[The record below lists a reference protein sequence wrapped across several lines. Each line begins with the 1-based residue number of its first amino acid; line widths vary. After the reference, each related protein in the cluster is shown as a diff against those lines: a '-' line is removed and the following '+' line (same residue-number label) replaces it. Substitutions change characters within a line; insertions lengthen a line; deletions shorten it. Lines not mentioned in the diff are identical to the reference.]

1 MYKAAARWLIAL
13 LVVVTTGTLHAQ
25 VAYQNFTANSGL
37 PSNEVYCA
45 FQDKEGY
52 MWFGTDHGIAKY
64 NGYEFTTYTTTD
76 GLTDNTVFQ
85 IQQDD
90 KGRLWF
96 LTLNGG
102 ICYYDST
109 GFKPHPMNDSITAIC
124 RGQMPTSWHIGS
136 DFKLWLGNIDEGF
149 YKIDISKIRKYGISP
164 RPKRGTPYVWLVNLK
179 DGSFI
184 YSMFVLSTF
193 SEFSDED
200 VESVVPYKLDW
211 KYITFSRN
219 NFQLL
224 KLSNKMLLIGI
235 VQRAAVFD
243 SSGIKSEYQ
252 FNGDSRLIQLKK
264 LLNGEIWMTGTN
276 SPAYRL
282 KNSFPKIELAD
293 SLTEFTAM
301 SDVQCNK
308 EGLYFFTSIS
318 KGIYTVPQIK
328 IRAYTYTTLLQKNK
342 LNYLKT
348 NASKLFIPYRGLNMV
363 VIDSSMN
370 GYDLRTYQEAGS
382 ISGITF
388 NDKNAPISNQDY
400 LFRLDTS
407 TPYPEFYFAK
417 VLHIAGDT
425 FLAGGTGGFGLFK
438 GNQMYYSSRKYGFA
452 NRITD
457 LANKGND
464 SYIIATING
473 LYYFDTKSGK
483 STIRPDTL
491 LTNVRITGCT
501 AYNEKLYA
509 IATRGN
515 GVYVYYNNNPFI
527 VNEALGLANNLTESA
542 IFQNDSTLWVAS
554 YSGISRI
561 SIKRNGE
568 ALSFSVKS
576 YDIEDGLCS
585 NQVNMIEV
593 FNNKLWLATN
603 EGLCYF
609 DPAILKKTADT
620 LPLYITSVD
629 INGESY
635 TNELSKL
642 SFSQNNVTI
651 NYNALYYN
659 DRAKVRYKVR
669 LKGKEEWR
677 YTYDNLVQYFSLPPG
692 EYEFEVA
699 AEDKYGRY
707 VSQIKK
713 VSFTII
719 PHYTNTVHFKIFI
732 GLVVIGIAI
741 LIVYLL
747 FAYQRFKAQ
756 NVIKLLQSEFK
767 ALNYQINPHFIFN
780 VLNSIQYY
788 ILRKDSDKAVHFLS
802 SFSTLIRRIVSN
814 SRQQYISVIE
824 EVECLKDYL
833 DLEKLRLENKF
844 DYELNIDSNVDI
856 EQKTMLPMIIQPLV
870 ENSIWHGI
878 VPLEERGKIKV
889 DFKLDEVGALVCT
902 VDDNGV
908 GINSTKLITKK
919 EQNNLSLAMS
929 NVKERLK
936 IIGELNGSEWF
947 INFKDKSELGN
958 KERGTIVTIRFPL
971 AK

>member
-1 MYKAAARWLIAL
+1 ML
-13 LVVVTTGTLHAQ
+13 LVVITTATLHAQ

-64 NGYEFTTYTTTD
+64 NGYNFKVYTTTD
-76 GLTDNTVFQ
+76 GLTDNTVFLM
-85 IQQDD
+85 QQD
-90 KGRLWF
+90 KAGRIWF

-102 ICYYDST
+102 ICYYDGSS
-109 GFKPHPMNDSITAIC
+109 FKPHPMNDSITAIF
-124 RGQMPTSWHIGS
+124 RGQMPTSWHVGDNYKI
-136 DFKLWLGNIDEGF
+136 WLGNIDEGF
-149 YKIDISKIRKYGISP
+149 YKIDTASVTKYGITP
-164 RPKRGTPYVWLVNLK
+164 RPKRGIPYVWLVNLK
-179 DGSFI
+179 DGSYV

-193 SEFSDED
+193 SAFSDAD
-200 VESVVPYKLDW
+200 VVSVQPYKLDW
-211 KYITFSRN
+211 KYIALSRN
-219 NFQLL
+219 NFQIIKVSKGALL
-224 KLSNKMLLIGI
+224 MGI
-235 VQRAAVFD
+235 EQRVIVFD
-243 SSGIKSEYQ
+243 TTGIKSEYT
-252 FNGDSRLIQLKK
+252 FSKDKRLIKLKQLA
-264 LLNGEIWMTGTN
+264 NGEIWMTGVN
-276 SPAYRL
+276 APAYKL
-282 KNSFPKIELAD
+282 KNTFPNIAFED
-293 SLTEFTAM
+293 SLTEFTSM

-308 EGLYFFTSIS
+308 DGLYWLTSVN
-318 KGIYTVPQIK
+318 KGIFTVPQIK
-328 IRAYTYTTLLQKNK
+328 IRDYTFGNILQQNK
-342 LNYLKT
+342 LNYLKA
-348 NASKLFIPYRGLNMV
+348 NSSQLFIPYKGVNMV
-363 VIDSSMN
+363 TIDSSMQ
-370 GYDLRTYQEAGS
+370 GYNLKGYQES
-382 ISGITF
+382 VTISGLTF
-388 NDKNAPISNQDY
+388 NDKQQPISNHDY

-417 VLHIAGDT
+417 VLHLSGDT

-438 GNQMYYSSRKYGFA
+438 GNQMCYSSRKNGFT

-457 LANKGND
+457 LATKGNS

-473 LYYFDTKSGK
+473 LYYFDTKSSK
-483 STIRPDTL
+483 YTIQVDTL
-491 LTNVRITGCT
+491 LANVRITGCT

-515 GVYVYYNNNPFI
+515 GVYVYYNNKPYI

-554 YSGISRI
+554 YSGISRVT
-561 SIKRNGE
+561 IKRNGE

-585 NQVNMIEV
+585 NQVNMIEI

-609 DPAILKKTADT
+609 DPSILKSKAEV
-620 LPLYITSVD
+620 LPLYITSID
-629 INGESY
+629 INGESFA
-635 TNELSKL
+635 NNLDKL
-642 SFSQNNVTI
+642 SFSQNNITI
-651 NYNALYYN
+651 NFNALYYN

-669 LKGKEEWR
+669 LKGKEGWR

-707 VSQIKK
+707 VSEAKS
-713 VSFTII
+713 VPFTIV
-719 PHYTNTVHFKIFI
+719 PHYTNTVHFKVFI
-732 GLVVIGIAI
+732 GLVLAGIAI
-741 LIVYLL
+741 LIVYLI

-788 ILRKDSDKAVHFLS
+788 ILRKDSDRAVHFLS

-889 DFKLDEVGALVCT
+889 DFKRDKDGALICT

-908 GINSTKLITKK
+908 GINSTKLINKK

-947 INFKDKSELGN
+947 INFKDKGELDN
-958 KERGTIVTIRFPL
+958 KERGTIVTIRFPV
-971 AK
+971 AR